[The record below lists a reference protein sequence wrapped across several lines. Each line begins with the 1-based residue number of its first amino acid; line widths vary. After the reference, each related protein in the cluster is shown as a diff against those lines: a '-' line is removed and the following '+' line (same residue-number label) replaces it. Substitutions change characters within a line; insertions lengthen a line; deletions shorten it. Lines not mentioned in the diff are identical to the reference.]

1 MGFNLFGKKKGN
13 DDVPKGDKA
22 PKMKGKKADGLIS
35 FVNPAV
41 SDIVYN
47 RLEDECQLFR
57 ISHNGEIGYAVFG
70 LNVDSIGG
78 ISIKDKR
85 NEDKG
90 GIIKE
95 LADGTI
101 AHGSDEAALEKNLL
115 IIIPTDSTV
124 ARMGEYSLLRNA
136 TYDVY
141 CWLPSGEYVPLD
153 SEISYSEIEALVSNH
168 QNFSDVYQLSDD
180 TVVDTVDETGDT
192 DTFTGP
198 VQGEVSSVP
207 VDNTQVSSPES
218 FDDEAMFDST
228 ASTDYIQDASL
239 PESLPEASDDEISFD
254 NAGET
259 VPAEDVYATLDSYI
273 RSDSVKAADFNVD
286 GYKRLLS
293 QYQASGL
300 ALFDE
305 TPVDGGITS
314 QELLEIKKQGNTELK
329 AFRERCSQAIYT
341 IWQQEMTKAVDR
353 ALRETDTSKDADTS
367 FSKIAAQL
375 EDGLETTRTKKLNAF
390 AEYFQE
396 VERQYQADL
405 DAAKE
410 AGAREAERS
419 YRARYE
425 QLHRD
430 REEQGKFE
438 AEASA
443 QKEYQMHLAEL
454 EAKKSEYVKRLLDL
468 AESGLNVALAK
479 RIGEF
484 FNGEQKIYAAY
495 MQRIQDWLEKNRAN
509 DSAAVE
515 LERRRVEND
524 ARIEAIQREQA
535 AKVEML
541 KSEYDA
547 KAEQLRAEIDKL
559 NAAHKAYIE
568 EKQTELQRLKERLN
582 EEAEAH
588 KVAVDKLIVSKD
600 EEYATKIQSLTREI
614 EMQSKLIDELKAT
627 EQKRQHTM
635 IGIMV
640 TIALAAAAIG
650 VVVGV
655 LNGINLMSAA
665 CSVAGGVIVF

>member
-13 DDVPKGDKA
+13 GDAPQGDKA

-141 CWLPSGEYVPLD
+141 CWLPSGEYVPLE

-180 TVVDTVDETGDT
+180 TAEDTNETGDT
-192 DTFTGP
+192 DTVTESVP
-198 VQGEVSSVP
+198 DEVTPVP
-207 VDNTQVSSPES
+207 VDNTQVSAPEG
-218 FDDEAMFDST
+218 FDDEAVFDST

-239 PESLPEASDDEISFD
+239 PESLPEAGDDEISFD
-254 NAGET
+254 NTGEA
-259 VPAEDVYATLDSYI
+259 VPAEEVYATLDSYI

-353 ALRETDTSKDADTS
+353 ALRETDTAKDAGTS
-367 FSKIAAQL
+367 FSKIATQL
-375 EDGLETTRTKKLNAF
+375 EDGLEATRTKKLNAF
-390 AEYFQE
+390 AERFQE

-454 EAKKSEYVKRLLDL
+454 EAKKSEYVKRLLDM

-582 EEAEAH
+582 EEAESH
-588 KVAVDKLIVSKD
+588 KVAVDKLIVTKD

-665 CSVAGGVIVF
+665 RSVAGGVIVF